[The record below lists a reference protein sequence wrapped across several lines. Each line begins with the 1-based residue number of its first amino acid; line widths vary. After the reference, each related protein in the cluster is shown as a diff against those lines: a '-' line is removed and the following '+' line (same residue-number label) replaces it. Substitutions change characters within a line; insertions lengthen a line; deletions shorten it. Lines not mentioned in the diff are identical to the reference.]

1 MTATTL
7 SSRSG
12 ARTTARIISYELSD
26 VMRSRWLIAYG
37 AFFFV
42 VTEALLRFSGSGA
55 KAALSLVNIV
65 LFLIPL
71 VTIVFGTM
79 YLYHAREFVELL
91 LAQPVRRRQLFTG
104 LYLGL
109 AAPLSLAFLIGL
121 VIPYI
126 IHGVD
131 ATVQRGALA
140 ALALAGVALTFV
152 FTAIAMLITVRTDD
166 RVKGLGLAIGVWLLL
181 AVLYDGLV
189 LLGLLIFADY
199 PLESPALTLMMSNPI
214 DLARVTMLL
223 RFDAAALMGY
233 TGAVLQRFF
242 GSIGGSLL
250 AGGALVL
257 WTAVPVALGRRAFQ
271 RKDF

>member
-1 MTATTL
+1 MTRTATHL
-7 SSRSG
+7 
-12 ARTTARIISYELSD
+12 
-26 VMRSRWLIAYG
+26 
-37 AFFFV
+37 
-42 VTEALLRFSGSGA
+42 AL
-55 KAALSLVNIV
+55 
-65 LFLIPL
+65 
-71 VTIVFGTM
+71 
-79 YLYHAREFVELL
+79 
-91 LAQPVRRRQLFTG
+91 
-104 LYLGL
+104 
-109 AAPLSLAFLIGL
+109 
-121 VIPYI
+121 
-126 IHGVD
+126 
-131 ATVQRGALA
+131 LA

-166 RVKGLGLAIGVWLLL
+166 RVKGLGLAIGIWLLL

-242 GSIGGSLL
+242 GSIGGSVL

-257 WTAVPVALGRRAFQ
+257 WTAVPVALGLRAFQ

>member
-1 MTATTL
+1 MSATTIATP
-7 SSRSG
+7 SG
-12 ARTTARIISYELSD
+12 ARTTARIIAYESSD

-37 AFFFV
+37 AFFLI

-79 YLYHAREFVELL
+79 YLYHAREFIELL
-91 LAQPVRRRQLFTG
+91 LAQPVRRRQLFVG

-109 AAPLSLAFLIGL
+109 AAPLALAFLVGL
-121 VIPYI
+121 GIPFAL
-126 IHGVD
+126 HGVD
-131 ATVQRGALA
+131 ETVPRGALA

-152 FTAIAMLITVRTDD
+152 FTAIAILIAVRTDD
-166 RVKGLGLAIGVWLLL
+166 RVKGLGLAIGIWLAL

-199 PLESPALTLMMSNPI
+199 PLETPALTLMMTNPI

-233 TGAVLQRFF
+233 TGAVLARFF
-242 GSIGGSLL
+242 GSLGGSLL
-250 AGGALVL
+250 AGAALAF
-257 WTAVPVALGRRAFQ
+257 WTVIPVALGLRLFQ